1 MTFSLVLVSNLICIY
16 IYIYMC
22 PPPQIQPRS
31 EIILLLLFKGEKKI
45 GQRRGEAVLS
55 PACQTLMFA
64 G

>member
-16 IYIYMC
+16 IYIYVS
-22 PPPQIQPRS
+22 PPQIQPRS

>member
-1 MTFSLVLVSNLICIY
+1 MHIY
-16 IYIYMC
+16 IYIC
-22 PPPQIQPRS
+22 VPPPQIQPRS